1 MPLLLDGPVR
11 PTPVIMV
18 APMEPA
24 VLEQFNKNPLYQT
37 VGIRLEQA
45 DQGRA
50 RSVLVPRPEV
60 CWPFPGQ
67 PHGGMLFTLMDTT
80 MAWAVQSL
88 LERGL
93 SCTTIDL
100 TIQYLAAAREG
111 PFTCRA
117 ETIHQTGRLAFVR
130 AEVLD
135 ACSRP
140 VAAGQGTF
148 RIIKFEF
155 V

>member
-1 MPLLLDGPVR
+1 MTF
-11 PTPVIMV
+11 TPDQ
-18 APMEPA
+18 
-24 VLEQFNKNPLYQT
+24 LEQFNGNPLYGT
-37 VGIRLEQA
+37 VGIRIEKAGDGKAEALLSPP
-45 DQGRA
+45 A
-50 RSVLVPRPEV
+50 RV

-80 MAWAVQSL
+80 MAWAIQSAL
-88 LERGL
+88 SEGL

-100 TIQYLAAAREG
+100 TIQYLAPAKEG

-130 AEVLD
+130 AEIVD
-135 ACSRP
+135 AQGRP

>member
-1 MPLLLDGPVR
+1 ML
-11 PTPVIMV
+11 
-18 APMEPA
+18 EP
-24 VLEQFNKNPLYQT
+24 
-37 VGIRLEQA
+37 
-45 DQGRA
+45 
-50 RSVLVPRPEV
+50 
-60 CWPFPGQ
+60 
-67 PHGGMLFTLMDTT
+67 
-80 MAWAVQSL
+80 
-88 LERGL
+88 GL

-100 TIQYLAAAREG
+100 SIQYLAPAREG

-130 AEVLD
+130 ADIRD
-135 ACSRP
+135 AQNRP